1 MPTGAIARRY
11 AAAIFDIAQKQGT
24 IDRTLSDVEG
34 IAQVFGDR
42 KLSFLLREPKIPA
55 KRKET
60 AVRQAL
66 ASRVLPTSLNL
77 ALLVIQRELVEVM
90 PNIASELK
98 QMVMDYK
105 NEAVAQVTTATSMDD
120 AEQQLIKQAL
130 EDRTHKTI
138 LMETRVDPSILGG
151 VIARV
156 GDQLIDGSVRTRLSS
171 LQHQL
176 LNDVAAVSANTSDWV
191 SPVSTANTTDTAS
204 TTEAANTDAMKQPE
218 PASAANVDTMQQPEP
233 PAPTPPEATVE
244 STQRQS

>member
-1 MPTGAIARRY
+1 MPKGAIARRY
-11 AAAIFDIAQKQGT
+11 AAAIFDIALKQGT

-98 QMVMDYK
+98 RMVMDYK
-105 NEAVAQVTTATSMDD
+105 NEAVAQVTTATRMDD
-120 AEQQLIKQAL
+120 AEQKLIKQAL

-156 GDQLIDGSVRTRLSS
+156 GDQLIDGSVRTRLSL

-176 LNDVAAVSANTSDWV
+176 LNDVAAVSANASDWV
-191 SPVSTANTTDTAS
+191 STD
-204 TTEAANTDAMKQPE
+204 EMQRPEQP
-218 PASAANVDTMQQPEP
+218 PTS
-233 PAPTPPEATVE
+233 TPPEETVE
-244 STQRQS
+244 SKIQ